1 MFFQGAHQFWASVAK
16 GVGGWEAEGGGWGER
31 WQKLVKS
38 VQSSSRVK
46 TRSPEQSIVGYE
58 TQWTQP
64 WPRVRSQADV
74 IHLVLSTGAIVSNPH
89 LHSVESCPEKS
100 RPIKHGGQLHGL
112 MIAIEYSY
120 KLDRKNYFNLWCELG
135 WLLLRQ
141 SHMLGACYCR
151 LLQPVHAKIS
161 FFNS

>member
-1 MFFQGAHQFWASVAK
+1 M
-16 GVGGWEAEGGGWGER
+16 
-31 WQKLVKS
+31 
-38 VQSSSRVK
+38 K
-46 TRSPEQSIVGYE
+46 TRSPEQSIVGHE

-64 WPRVRSQADV
+64 WPRVRSQVDV
-74 IHLVLSTGAIVSNPH
+74 IHLVRSTGAIVSNPH

-135 WLLLRQ
+135 RILLRQ
-141 SHMLGACYCR
+141 SQMSYI
-151 LLQPVHAKIS
+151 LLIASGLRFTGILLKIQQEIIYTVA
-161 FFNS
+161 FKVT